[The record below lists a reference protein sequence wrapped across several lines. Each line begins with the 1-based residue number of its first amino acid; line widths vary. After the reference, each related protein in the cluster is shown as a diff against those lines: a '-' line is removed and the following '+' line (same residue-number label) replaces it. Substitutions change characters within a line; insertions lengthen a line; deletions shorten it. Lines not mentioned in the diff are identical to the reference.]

1 MLIELFLRLFNVSLT
16 WLARDVDLKDSR
28 IKGLYISRTK
38 LCFEGRMKNGIHCIM
53 LRQIKILQRTS
64 FRPRN
69 FLLLGILVVVNKSS
83 YGKLC

>member
-1 MLIELFLRLFNVSLT
+1 MFLLPG
-16 WLARDVDLKDSR
+16 LAGDVDLKDSR
-28 IKGLYISRTK
+28 IKGLYISLTK

-64 FRPRN
+64 LRPRN
-69 FLLLGILVVVNKSS
+69 FLLPGILVVVNKSS